1 MGKCSTT
8 VLRIE
13 FDLSDEQITRVT
25 VDQDYAGDCPLMDRR
40 YIKAFPARI
49 PITDVDGKPNLMTM
63 DGGVKDYL
71 LWPR

>member
-13 FDLSDEQITRVT
+13 LDLRDPDVTTVT
-25 VDQDYAGDCPLMDRR
+25 VDQDYSGDCPLMDRR
-40 YIKAFPARI
+40 FVKTFPARF
-49 PITDVDGKPNLMTM
+49 PITDEDGKPNLMTM

-71 LWPR
+71 LW